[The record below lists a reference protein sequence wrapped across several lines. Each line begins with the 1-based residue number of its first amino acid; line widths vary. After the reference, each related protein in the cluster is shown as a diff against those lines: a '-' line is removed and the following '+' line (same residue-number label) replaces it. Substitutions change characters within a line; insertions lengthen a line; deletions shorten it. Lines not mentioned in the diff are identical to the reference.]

1 MDREALARDF
11 GSRVVFHGAVD
22 NQQTLPYGTAED
34 VRREVEENIR
44 TLSRGRGY
52 VVAPCHNLQANTP
65 TGNVIAMYDAVREF
79 G

>member
-1 MDREALARDF
+1 
-11 GSRVVFHGAVD
+11 VD
-22 NQQTLPYGTAED
+22 NQQTLPYGTAAD

-44 TLSRGRGY
+44 IFSEGKGY

-65 TGNVIAMYDAVREF
+65 TENVIALYDAVHEF